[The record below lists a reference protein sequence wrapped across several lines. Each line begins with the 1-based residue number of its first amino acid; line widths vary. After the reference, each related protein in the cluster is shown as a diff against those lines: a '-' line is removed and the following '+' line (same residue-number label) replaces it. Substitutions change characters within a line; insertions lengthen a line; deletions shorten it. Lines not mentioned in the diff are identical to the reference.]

1 MFIALVYNGPFHMFS
16 IYFRTGKCPAGGPE
30 CHIPEC
36 SNTTITCM
44 DTFIAEVDAVDELAC
59 AKSCEN
65 LEGNVLRDC
74 NFTEKIN
81 VLLFSF
87 C

>member
-1 MFIALVYNGPFHMFS
+1 
-16 IYFRTGKCPAGGPE
+16 
-30 CHIPEC
+30 
-36 SNTTITCM
+36 M